1 MKKWGAGSIILWL
14 GHGMYDKTL
23 GPCLVVNESQSDPNK
38 YEDDCRNDRVVFT
51 KTDHC
56 AVTSKFFDQYY
67 KSGSLKGSLIWL
79 GACDSILL
87 LIRSKLH

>member
-1 MKKWGAGSIILWL
+1 MKKWDAGSIVLWL

-51 KTDHC
+51 KPITVQSHPNSLTNITKA
-56 AVTSKFFDQYY
+56 AV
-67 KSGSLKGSLIWL
+67 
-79 GACDSILL
+79 
-87 LIRSKLH
+87 